1 AWLNLVRF
9 DTGDLVRPATTPCA
23 CGKPGLT
30 LEAVEGRSKD
40 CLLREN
46 GQLVTVRAIDRALAP
61 IAGLLHYRVVQ
72 KSARDAELELVPDGF
87 DPLDPASAADAV
99 ASVLGVRPRE
109 RVVARVP

>member
-1 AWLNLVRF
+1 
-9 DTGDLVRPATTPCA
+9 
-23 CGKPGLT
+23 
-30 LEAVEGRSKD
+30 
-40 CLLREN
+40 LLREN

-109 RVVARVP
+109 RVVASVPVEASGKFRLCRAAHVDADKLVRGSP